1 MNQKNR
7 RGILIVAVAVLAAF
21 AAAVLVYSAIVNVP
35 PPQAQTQ
42 TQSLAAVPAPPP
54 GKSVVVAVRD
64 IDANAVI
71 TTSMLTT
78 AQFPADLVPSD
89 TITDTRD
96 LVGVVAR
103 AKLFAGQMLFKR
115 QFAPSGRTGLSAV
128 ITKDKVLVAF
138 PSTDILNSTGA
149 LRPGDHIDILL
160 SLPISGT

>member
-42 TQSLAAVPAPPP
+42 SLAAVPAPPP

-78 AQFPADLVPSD
+78 AEFPADLVPSD

-128 ITKDKVLVAF
+128 IPKDKVLVAF

-149 LRPGDHIDILL
+149 LRPGDHI
-160 SLPISGT
+160 